1 MVKRALSL
9 DGVIPDIIVTVSDI
23 QPDVPTNKRLKA
35 DATLLLVASLWGLA
49 FVAQRTAAESSGVF
63 LFNGLRFLLGA
74 LVLLPF
80 AWRDGSLRRVVSR
93 GRPGLSGIL
102 IAGLLLFAAGT
113 LQQMGIR
120 YTTAGNAGFITGLY
134 VVFIPVILALGGKQ
148 RLRPAI
154 WAASL
159 MAVAG
164 LFLLSTGGQL
174 RLALG
179 DALVLASAVMFAF
192 HVIWIGTMVQR
203 VLVLPLAIGQYLL
216 VGVLSLVIGAF
227 TETSLS
233 FVISNS
239 WMAILYTGIFS
250 IGLGYTLQAV
260 GQRTAPPADAAILLS
275 MEAPIAAL
283 FGWLLLDEQLIA
295 IQLFGC
301 GLMLAGTILAQF
313 PLILKGIRR
322 PA

>member
-1 MVKRALSL
+1 MSATL
-9 DGVIPDIIVTVSDI
+9 
-23 QPDVPTNKRLKA
+23 PDVPINKRLKA
-35 DATLLLVASLWGLA
+35 DATLLLVASFWGLA

-63 LFNGLRFLLGA
+63 LFNGLRFLLGV
-74 LVLLPF
+74 LFLLPF
-80 AWRDGSLRRVVSR
+80 AWRNGSLRKAFNWR
-93 GRPGLSGIL
+93 GSGLRGTL

-113 LQQMGIR
+113 LQQMGLR
-120 YTTAGNAGFITGLY
+120 YTTAGNGGFITGLY
-134 VVFIPVILALGGKQ
+134 VVFIPVILALGGKL
-148 RLRPAI
+148 RLRSAI

-159 MAVAG
+159 LAVAG

-203 VLVLPLAIGQYLL
+203 LPVLPLAIGQYLL
-216 VGVLSLVIGAF
+216 VGLLSLVIGAL

-233 FVISNS
+233 SVISNS
-239 WMAILYTGIFS
+239 WMSILYTGIFS

-260 GQRTAPPADAAILLS
+260 GQRIAPPADAAILLS

-283 FGWLLLDEQLIA
+283 FGWLLLNEQLHA
-295 IQLFGC
+295 MQLLGC
-301 GLMLAGTILAQF
+301 ALMLAGMLLAQ
-313 PLILKGIRR
+313 IDSIRTLR
-322 PA
+322 TGYAKEKDARGASGFHDP

>member
-1 MVKRALSL
+1 MA
-9 DGVIPDIIVTVSDI
+9 VSGA
-23 QPDVPTNKRLKA
+23 QPEVSTNTRLKA
-35 DATLLLVASLWGLA
+35 DAILLIVASVWGLA

-74 LVLLPF
+74 LFLLPF
-80 AWRDGSLRRVVSR
+80 AWRDGSLRQASNWR
-93 GRPGLSGIL
+93 GSGLQGTL

-113 LQQMGIR
+113 LQQMGLR

-134 VVFIPVILALGGKQ
+134 VVFIPIILALGGKQ
-148 RLRPAI
+148 HLRPAI

-174 RLALG
+174 RLAMG
-179 DALVLASAVMFAF
+179 DALVLASAVIFAF

-203 VLVLPLAIGQYLL
+203 VSVLPLAIGQYLL
-216 VGVLSLVIGAF
+216 VTALSLVVGAF
-227 TETSLS
+227 TEAGLS
-233 FVISNS
+233 SVISTS
-239 WMAILYTGIFS
+239 WVSILYTGIFS

-260 GQRTAPPADAAILLS
+260 GQRTAPPSDAAILLS

-283 FGWLLLDEQLIA
+283 FGWLLLDERLLAVQLLGCMLMLVGMLLAQIDALRTLRADFA
-295 IQLFGC
+295 IQQDTRGET
-301 GLMLAGTILAQF
+301 GLHD
-313 PLILKGIRR
+313 P
-322 PA
+322 

>member
-1 MVKRALSL
+1 VA
-9 DGVIPDIIVTVSDI
+9 VSTTL
-23 QPDVPTNKRLKA
+23 PDVPTNKRLKA
-35 DATLLLVASLWGLA
+35 DATLLLVASFWGLA

-63 LFNGLRFLLGA
+63 LFNGMRFLLGM
-74 LVLLPF
+74 LCLLPF
-80 AWRDGSLRRVVSR
+80 AWRDGSLSQASNWR
-93 GRPGLSGIL
+93 GSGLRGTL
-102 IAGLLLFAAGT
+102 VAGLLLFAAGT
-113 LQQMGIR
+113 LQQMGLR

-134 VVFIPVILALGGKQ
+134 VVFIPVILALGGKKH
-148 RLRPAI
+148 LRPAI

-164 LFLLSTGGQL
+164 LFLLSTGGRL

-192 HVIWIGTMVQR
+192 HVIWIGSMVQR
-203 VLVLPLAIGQYLL
+203 MPVLPLAIGQYLL
-216 VGVLSLVIGAF
+216 VGLLSLVIGSF
-227 TETSLS
+227 TETGLGE
-233 FVISNS
+233 VISNS
-239 WMAILYTGIFS
+239 WPSILYTGIFS

-283 FGWLLLDEQLIA
+283 FGWLLLNEQLTA

-301 GLMLAGTILAQF
+301 GLMLAGMLLAQIETIHALRAGNVIG
-313 PLILKGIRR
+313 PEAGAEGRLHD
-322 PA
+322 P